1 MPENIDQAFIRRYEA
16 EVHQAYQRQGSLL
29 RNAVRR
35 KSGVIGSSTTFQKTG
50 TIEAAQKTR
59 NGDVPVQDLDHAPV
73 ECPLGDWY
81 APTLVDDLDTIKTN
95 IDERMV
101 RVNAS
106 SWALGRKTDALIIAA
121 LEAAGGTVVGDYTT
135 AFTKAV
141 AAQAIEAMN
150 ANDLPDDGNRYAVL
164 SPHAWSEM
172 LNISEFSNADYVGDQ
187 YPWLKNMEARSWR
200 NTIWLHHSGLPVAAA
215 NTRKC
220 FMFHQTAVGHASGK
234 EVTMK
239 IDFIPLKD
247 AWLFNGKLSQGAV
260 GIDARGIVELRL
272 KDDIVIA

>member
-121 LEAAGGTVVGDYTT
+121 LEAAGGNR
-135 AFTKAV
+135 TKAARQLGICRRTLHRKLYEFGLPGARVRNSV
-141 AAQAIEAMN
+141 AA
-150 ANDLPDDGNRYAVL
+150 P
-164 SPHAWSEM
+164 
-172 LNISEFSNADYVGDQ
+172 
-187 YPWLKNMEARSWR
+187 
-200 NTIWLHHSGLPVAAA
+200 
-215 NTRKC
+215 
-220 FMFHQTAVGHASGK
+220 
-234 EVTMK
+234 TMVK
-239 IDFIPLKD
+239 
-247 AWLFNGKLSQGAV
+247 G
-260 GIDARGIVELRL
+260 
-272 KDDIVIA
+272 